1 MTHSLPLSLFVDLSY
16 AGALLASPLLAGCFD
31 AGPRLNEIQVL
42 GTHNSY
48 HIQPRAGLLA
58 AIASFEPELAA
69 TLEYT
74 HLPLEEQLERG
85 ARQLEIDVYADPAGG
100 HYARRAGL
108 LAIGQDPRSGLAEL
122 NAPGLKVLHI
132 QDLDFETHCLS
143 FVACLEAIRGWSR
156 EHPTHVPLMIMIEAK
171 QDPIDDPLG
180 LGFAVPVPFGS
191 AELDSIDAEIRS
203 VFSDADRITPDEVR
217 GRAETLERAV
227 LDHGWPSVLE
237 SRGRVLFTFLNGD
250 AARDAYVEGHP
261 SLAGRV
267 MFTTSPVGTPEAAFF
282 NVNDARV
289 DQRRIAELVAA
300 GYLVRTRADID
311 TIEARSGDTSLQ
323 AAAFASGAQFV
334 STDYLVPNP
343 AFGTGYVAALPGGA
357 PARCNPLAERHSC
370 DVSHVNWLEAE
381 LP

>member
-1 MTHSLPLSLFVDLSY
+1 MMRSPKSRLLRKLLLGNP
-16 AGALLASPLLAGCFD
+16 LLASLVLTSCFD
-31 AGPRLNEIQVL
+31 DHPRLNEIQVL

-48 HIQPRAGLLA
+48 HIQPRAALLG

-74 HLPLEEQLERG
+74 HLPLAEQLERG

-143 FVACLEAIRGWSR
+143 FVACLETVRGWSR

-180 LGFAVPVPFGS
+180 LGFAVPIPFGP
-191 AELDSIDAEIRS
+191 AELDSIDEEIRS
-203 VFSDADRITPDEVR
+203 VFSDADLITPDDVR
-217 GRAETLERAV
+217 GGAETLERAV
-227 LDHGWPSVLE
+227 LDHGWPSVFE

-250 AARDAYVEGHP
+250 AARDGYIGGHP
-261 SLAGRV
+261 SLAGRA

-289 DQRRIAELVAA
+289 DASRIAELVAA

-323 AAAFASGAQFV
+323 LAAFASGAQFV
-334 STDYLVPNP
+334 STDYLVPDP
-343 AFGTGYVAALPGGA
+343 ALGTGYVATLPGGS
-357 PARCNPLAERHSC
+357 PVRCNPLAERHSC
-370 DVSHVNWLEAE
+370 DPSRAGLLEAE

>member
-1 MTHSLPLSLFVDLSY
+1 MTRSLPSRLLGKLLL
-16 AGALLASPLLAGCFD
+16 GNLLLASLLLTSCLD
-31 AGPRLNEIQVL
+31 DHPRLNEIQVL

-48 HIQPRAGLLA
+48 HIQPRASLLG

-74 HLPLEEQLERG
+74 HLALDEQLERG

-108 LAIGQDPRSGLAEL
+108 LVIGQDPRSGLAEL

-132 QDLDFETHCLS
+132 QDLDFETHCLT
-143 FVACLEAIRGWSR
+143 FVACLETVRGWSR

-171 QDPIDDPLG
+171 QDTIDDPLG
-180 LGFAVPVPFGS
+180 LGFAVPVPFGP
-191 AELDSIDAEIRS
+191 AELDSIDEEIRS
-203 VFSDADRITPDEVR
+203 VFSDDDLITPDDVR
-217 GRAETLERAV
+217 GGAETLERAV

-237 SRGRVLFTFLNGD
+237 SRGRVLFTLLNGG
-250 AARDAYVEGHP
+250 AARDGYVGGHP

-267 MFTTSPVGTPEAAFF
+267 MFTSSPVGTPEAAFF

-323 AAAFASGAQFV
+323 VAAFASGAQFV

-343 AFGTGYVAALPGGA
+343 AFGTGYVATLPGGA
-357 PARCNPLAERHSC
+357 PVRCSPLAERHSC
-370 DVSHVNWLEAE
+370 DPSRVALLEAE

>member
-1 MTHSLPLSLFVDLSY
+1 MTHSLPFRLFVDLSY

-31 AGPRLNEIQVL
+31 TGPHLNEIQVL

-156 EHPTHVPLMIMIEAK
+156 QHPTHVPLMIMIEAK

-180 LGFAVPVPFGS
+180 LGFAVPVPFGP

-227 LDHGWPSVLE
+227 LDHGWPSLLE

>member
-1 MTHSLPLSLFVDLSY
+1 MTRSLSARSSC
-16 AGALLASPLLAGCFD
+16 LLASSLLVGCLGCVEV
-31 AGPRLNEIQVL
+31 GPRLNEIQVL

-48 HIQPRAGLLA
+48 HIQPRAGLLG

-74 HLPLEEQLERG
+74 HFPLDEQLERG

-108 LAIGQDPRSGLAEL
+108 LALGQDPVSGLAEL

-143 FVACLEAIRGWSR
+143 FVACLETIRGWSR
-156 EHPTHVPLMIMIEAK
+156 AHPTHVPLMIMVEAK

-180 LGFAVPVPFGS
+180 LGFAVPVPFGPS
-191 AELDSIDAEIRS
+191 ELGSIDAEIRS
-203 VFSDADRITPDEVR
+203 VFSDADLITPDEVR
-217 GRAETLERAV
+217 GRADTLERAV
-227 LDHGWPSVLE
+227 LEQGWPRVLE
-237 SRGRVLFTFLNGD
+237 ARGRVLFTLLNGG
-250 AARDAYVEGHP
+250 AARDGYVGGHA

-289 DQRRIAELVAA
+289 DASRIAELVSA

-334 STDYLVPNP
+334 STDYLVPDP

-357 PARCNPLAERHSC
+357 PVRCSPLADRHSC
-370 DVSHVNWLEAE
+370 DASRVSLLEAE

>member
-1 MTHSLPLSLFVDLSY
+1 MTRSLPSRLLGHLPL
-16 AGALLASPLLAGCFD
+16 GGLLLASPLLTGCLG

-48 HIQPRAGLLA
+48 HIQPRAGLLG

-74 HLPLEEQLERG
+74 HLPLGEQLERG
-85 ARQLEIDVYADPAGG
+85 ARQLEIDVYADPTGG

-108 LAIGQDPRSGLAEL
+108 LALGQDPVSGLAEL

-143 FVACLEAIRGWSR
+143 FVACLQTIRGWSR
-156 EHPTHVPLMIMIEAK
+156 AHATHVPLMIMVEAK
-171 QDPIDDPLG
+171 QDPIEDPLR
-180 LGFAVPVPFGS
+180 LGFAVPVPFGPS
-191 AELDSIDAEIRS
+191 ELDSIDAEIRS
-203 VFSDADRITPDEVR
+203 VFSDADLITPDDVR
-217 GRAETLERAV
+217 GGAETLEQAV
-227 LDHGWPSVLE
+227 LEHGWPSVLE

-250 AARDAYVEGHP
+250 AARDGYVAGHA

-267 MFTTSPVGTPEAAFF
+267 MFTTSPVGTAEAAFF

-289 DQRRIAELVAA
+289 DSSRIAELVGA

-343 AFGTGYVAALPGGA
+343 AFGTGYVAALPGGS
-357 PARCNPLAERHSC
+357 PVRCNPLAERHAC
-370 DVSHVNWLEAE
+370 DASRVGLLEAE